1 MDKKLRVRPKSVVF
15 LGLAIGL
22 CLAPVEE
29 LAPAFVAVEVG
40 GDAWGCGGY
49 KDIPDPRCL
58 DPTPTATAS
67 RTAGTHARTTPTRN
81 AKSWLS
87 AATRTTAAYR

>member
-1 MDKKLRVRPKSVVF
+1 MEEKLRVPPRGVVF
-15 LGLAIGL
+15 LGLAVGL

-40 GDAWGCGGY
+40 GDAGGAEATRTSRTRGAL
-49 KDIPDPRCL
+49 I
-58 DPTPTATAS
+58 PTPTATAS

-87 AATRTTAAYR
+87 AATRTTAASR